1 MSDESQQNENQ
12 EITNTFAEQ
21 TIELH
26 VEQNKNKIIA
36 YLEKFLSTKN
46 LTLFHVIFFSPVILA
61 IIILIIGMGRFTFD
75 KILSS
80 SSAIHSVVLTT
91 NAIVL
96 LGSIIIFNLFIA
108 KLISTD
114 KSSFKELNAKWYLK
128 SWIGYTTALIPIP
141 IFFFVYNI
149 IYSWKR
155 ISSSKSY
162 IKLFGI
168 NLKKYYAFI
177 PVVIFGCLMCVHDM
191 CFTVAKVTDDNVCK
205 LNRTLLWDRMNYS
218 VSNKGIDFDSFYDI
232 KRTEC
237 NVESIKE
244 LSSDDVIALEN
255 NMGKRKQKV
264 RHHLLSADK
273 IMKELFNVDLVN
285 FYDEKGFE
293 LIDKTTTL
301 DTIANIGSTNEHLL
315 AHSQH
320 FLANN
325 LHLVAN
331 NLYVLIDE
339 ISKYDSSFSK
349 DRNFKFKSGTRLF
362 EARTKLSID
371 EINTCA
377 NQIIVLEDNVMYIIS
392 EKGCN

>member
-1 MSDESQQNENQ
+1 
-12 EITNTFAEQ
+12 
-21 TIELH
+21 
-26 VEQNKNKIIA
+26 
-36 YLEKFLSTKN
+36 
-46 LTLFHVIFFSPVILA
+46 
-61 IIILIIGMGRFTFD
+61 MGRFTFD

-91 NAIVL
+91 IAIVL

-191 CFTVAKVTDDNVCK
+191 CFTVAKVTGDNVCK

-218 VSNKGIDFDSFYDI
+218 VSVSNKGKGIDFKSFYDI
-232 KRTEC
+232 GCIRC

-244 LSSDDVIALEN
+244 LSSDDVVTAKLVCHQNSPLNCQILSSN
-255 NMGKRKQKV
+255 IFLSKR
-264 RHHLLSADK
+264 S
-273 IMKELFNVDLVN
+273 
-285 FYDEKGFE
+285 
-293 LIDKTTTL
+293 
-301 DTIANIGSTNEHLL
+301 
-315 AHSQH
+315 
-320 FLANN
+320 
-325 LHLVAN
+325 
-331 NLYVLIDE
+331 
-339 ISKYDSSFSK
+339 
-349 DRNFKFKSGTRLF
+349 
-362 EARTKLSID
+362 
-371 EINTCA
+371 
-377 NQIIVLEDNVMYIIS
+377 
-392 EKGCN
+392 